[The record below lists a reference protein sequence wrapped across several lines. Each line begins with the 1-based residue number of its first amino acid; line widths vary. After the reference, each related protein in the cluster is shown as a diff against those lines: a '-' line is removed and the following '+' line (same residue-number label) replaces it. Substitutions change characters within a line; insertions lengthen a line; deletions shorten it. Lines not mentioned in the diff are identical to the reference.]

1 MIGRIGATLAV
12 IIGATMLG
20 CAASEPPRTEV
31 CVDADDVPNGRIY
44 AAYYLK
50 RELVEIISDVPVEAG
65 RACVTLRP
73 PSDLS
78 ASPDLSLIEEWPVE
92 RGTGAEQPEDGR
104 RAFPIWP
111 IEVVL
116 YADANDDQQAQPGEV
131 RGFLSDQYGGAWA
144 WTTGNARLKAYVER
158 DAAWT
163 AERGL
168 GAFGYIY
175 SGHRLN
181 NTGEA
186 HGWNPIDSV
195 DWQLNDTHDDTTQFA
210 VVQDCL
216 RALPRCLPTVSRSTV
231 YTHMIDPRLPADIA
245 ARVRRWQ
252 PEYSLE
258 VPFRAVEKFTSCGS
272 HLGGYVGYG
281 SLLSLR
287 LGDDCVC
294 HSKNE
299 QITAHT
305 RLDAPPDWFVCDVAD
320 DDGLYDVVIGK

>member
-1 MIGRIGATLAV
+1 MNGRIGATLAV

-20 CAASEPPRTEV
+20 CTASEPPPTEV
-31 CVDADDVPNGRIY
+31 CVDADAVPNGRIY

-78 ASPDLSLIEEWPVE
+78 ASPDLSLIEEWPAE

-116 YADANDDQQAQPGEV
+116 YADANGDQQAQPGEV
-131 RGFLSDQYGGAWA
+131 RGFLSDQSGAAWA

-158 DAAWT
+158 DAAST
-163 AERGL
+163 AEQGL

-175 SGHRLN
+175 SGRRLN
-181 NTGEA
+181 DTGEA
-186 HGWNPIDSV
+186 RGWSPLDSV
-195 DWQLNDTHDDTTQFA
+195 DWQLKDVHDDTAEFA

-216 RALPRCLPTVSRSTV
+216 RALPRCLPTVSTSTV
-231 YTHMIDPRLPADIA
+231 DLLMIDPRLPADLA
-245 ARVRRWQ
+245 ARVRGWQ
-252 PEYSLE
+252 QEYTLE
-258 VPFRAVEKFTSCGS
+258 VPFRAVEKFTSCAASLGS
-272 HLGGYVGYG
+272 YVGYG
-281 SLLSLR
+281 FSLSLR

-294 HSKNE
+294 HSRQE
-299 QITAHT
+299 WFTAYT
-305 RLDAPPDWFVCDVAD
+305 LLDAPPDWFVCDIAD
-320 DDGLYDVVIGK
+320 EDELYGVVIGK